1 MPPVYESQIMSDKK
15 NDKKNKNRK
24 SVAIDTDDAGFLGLG
39 PYDEMQN
46 GADEYQDTEV
56 FNFSEAG

>member
-46 GADEYQDTEV
+46 GADEY
-56 FNFSEAG
+56 